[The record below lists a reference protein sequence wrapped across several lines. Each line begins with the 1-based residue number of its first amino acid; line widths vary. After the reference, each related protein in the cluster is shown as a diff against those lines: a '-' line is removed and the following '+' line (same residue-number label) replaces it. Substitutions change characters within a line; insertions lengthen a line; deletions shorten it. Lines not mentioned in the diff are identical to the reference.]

1 MVVLDTDHMS
11 LLEWSGAQGS
21 AILRARLAALPP
33 AEVLTTIISY
43 EEQVRGWMAYIAR
56 LRSVTQQVDAYRRLH
71 RQLDNY
77 CRIPVLVFDVPAAA
91 TFHQLR
97 RMRLRIGTM
106 GLKIAAI
113 VLSRETTLRSRK
125 LTDFGQVPG
134 LQVED
139 WTA

>member
-21 AILRARLAALPP
+21 ATLRTRLATLQP
-33 AEVLTTIISY
+33 AEVVTTIISY

-56 LRSVTQQVDAYRRLH
+56 TRSITQQVEAYRRLH

-77 CRIPVLVFDVPAAA
+77 CRIPVIAFDAPAAVR
-91 TFHQLR
+91 FQQLR
-97 RMRLRIGTM
+97 RTRLRIGTM
-106 GLKIAAI
+106 DVKIAAI
-113 VLSRETTLRSRK
+113 VLSREATLLSRN
-125 LTDFGQVPG
+125 LADFGQVPG

-139 WTA
+139 WTT